1 MENNNIEDIEYE
13 QTRKTGIYSILYYF
27 IFMYFIAVIIQII
40 LMGVAP
46 VITGVDLLLPNTEN
60 ELHPIN
66 ELFILSWTQ
75 IVVYIGLTIGLICL
89 TKKYLVKHF
98 VNFLQNRKS
107 LSLEFLIGFGIFWG
121 ATILSNLL
129 LELLNIEGDST
140 NQEII
145 ISILN
150 GDYKWIVTFILV
162 ILGPLCEEIIF
173 RHSFFSVFKKN
184 TNKWIKILISGA
196 IFGGIHFVTAII
208 NYINM
213 DASITVIL
221 EEIVLGLSYI
231 VSGIAL
237 GYIYTRCKENL
248 VPVLLIH
255 ILNNAIAA
263 VEIFIS

>member
-1 MENNNIEDIEYE
+1 M
-13 QTRKTGIYSILYYF
+13 YYF

-173 RHSFFSVFKKN
+173 RHYNINTIISSLLSNCSLITIKSKDFSYFFCAVGKRQVAFEP
-184 TNKWIKILISGA
+184 IIRYIHKI
-196 IFGGIHFVTAII
+196 
-208 NYINM
+208 
-213 DASITVIL
+213 
-221 EEIVLGLSYI
+221 
-231 VSGIAL
+231 
-237 GYIYTRCKENL
+237 
-248 VPVLLIH
+248 
-255 ILNNAIAA
+255 
-263 VEIFIS
+263 